1 MKRLILV
8 AGLLAALGLAGPA
21 SPFGTV
27 YLLGQNGE
35 HERITRAGLA
45 GYGFGL
51 ATMDQIAGRRGS
63 FGAVGAPDNPVR
75 GLMSRKAAHCDGAD
89 TLPIAG
95 YPQSAAQART
105 VLESCRAFIGENLT
119 AAVTAAGRLVNSAGV
134 IDESQIPTRLS
145 CQFNGRPGRAKCD
158 VLEALGLAFHASQ
171 DFYSHSNWVD
181 VAATGEAGPLNPPG
195 LGQRGRAPWLDP
207 RRTAPFPGGLITGC
221 YDGFPESRYCT
232 WAGGVRV
239 RHAVLNKDDG
249 PIDITDLGSPHIGVG
264 TTARGRV
271 NDNFRYAAEAAI
283 DDTHDKWA
291 WFEDQVRA
299 RYGAA
304 RGRRILCV
312 ILNDEPAVC
321 R

>member
-1 MKRLILV
+1 MKRLILI
-8 AGLLAALGLAGPA
+8 AGLIAAVCLPGPA
-21 SPFGTV
+21 APFGTV

-45 GYGFGL
+45 GFGFGL

-75 GLMSRKAAHCDGAD
+75 GLMNLKAAHCDGAD
-89 TLPIAG
+89 TLPAPN
-95 YPQSAAQART
+95 YPQSSAQARA
-105 VLESCRAFIGENLT
+105 VLETCRAFIGRNLT
-119 AAVTAAGRLVNSAGV
+119 AAVTAAGRLVDAAGV
-134 IDESQIPTRLS
+134 IDEAQVPSRVPCL
-145 CQFNGRPGRAKCD
+145 FNGRPGRAKCD
-158 VLEALGLAFHASQ
+158 VLEALGLALHASQ

-181 VAATGEAGPLNPPG
+181 VAAPGDTGPLNPPG

-207 RRTAPFPGGLITGC
+207 RQAAPFPDGLITGC
-221 YDGFPESRYCT
+221 YDGFPEARYCT
-232 WAGGVRV
+232 FPGGVRV
-239 RHAVLNKDDG
+239 RHAALNKDDG
-249 PIDITDLGSPHIGVG
+249 VIDITDLSAPHVGAG
-264 TTARGRV
+264 TTPRGRI

-283 DDTHDKWA
+283 DDTRDKWS

-299 RYGAA
+299 RYGVA

-312 ILNDEPAVC
+312 ILNDDPAVC